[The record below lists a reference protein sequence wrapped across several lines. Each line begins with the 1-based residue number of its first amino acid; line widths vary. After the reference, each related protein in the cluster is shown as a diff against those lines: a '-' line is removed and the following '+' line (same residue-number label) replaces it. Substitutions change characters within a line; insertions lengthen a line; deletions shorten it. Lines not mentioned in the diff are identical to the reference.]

1 VRLRKAREADVA
13 GLLALINGYAARN
26 LLLPRTAASLR
37 SCIEDFT
44 LAVAGNEIV
53 GCGAL
58 SALGPGLGEVRS
70 LAVRQD
76 QTGRGVGRLIVE
88 RLLREA
94 AERGFGEVLALTRRV
109 SFFAGIGF
117 VITRRERF
125 LDKLAADCA
134 ACPFNLTC
142 DETAMVGRPSLD
154 WLIRPGSPRATPRR
168 PPARR
173 TKERS
178 ADERCRWSR
187 LAYSGGLDTRSSF
200 HGSGEL
206 RRRRDHRLLRRRRS
220 GRRPEAVRRKAGD
233 GRG

>member
-1 VRLRKAREADVA
+1 MRLRKAREADVA
-13 GLLALINGYAARN
+13 ELLALINGYAARN

-37 SCIEDFT
+37 SCVEDFT
-44 LAVAGNEIV
+44 LAVAGKEIL

-76 QTGRGVGRLIVE
+76 QAGRGVGRMIVE

-109 SFFAGIGF
+109 SFFAALGF

-134 ACPFNLTC
+134 ACPFNLNC
-142 DETAMVGRPSLD
+142 DETAMVRRPAEIAPVDSLEQEGAASRPPDPPLTRASESPSLAA
-154 WLIRPGSPRATPRR
+154 RTRGPAASHSSEAPRSRPRA
-168 PPARR
+168 
-173 TKERS
+173 
-178 ADERCRWSR
+178 
-187 LAYSGGLDTRSSF
+187 
-200 HGSGEL
+200 
-206 RRRRDHRLLRRRRS
+206 RS
-220 GRRPEAVRRKAGD
+220 GSLISSIPLPHVGRVRVG
-233 GRG
+233 GR